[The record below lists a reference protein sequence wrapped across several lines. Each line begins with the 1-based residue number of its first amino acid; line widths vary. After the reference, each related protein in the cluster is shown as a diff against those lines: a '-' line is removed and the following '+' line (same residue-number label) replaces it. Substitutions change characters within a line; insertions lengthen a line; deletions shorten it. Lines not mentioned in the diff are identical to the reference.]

1 MERERS
7 RFGYDGAATTESAA
21 VPAVIPGGP
30 SVGLPPPPVV
40 TEHEISIGRK
50 KLKYFA
56 TAGMMAYRNP
66 EGVHEA
72 NFFYTAY
79 TVGAAQGDPNRP
91 LTFCFNGGP
100 GSASVWLHLGGLGP
114 KRVVLDE
121 EGWMPQPPF
130 HLVDNEFTWL
140 GKSDLVFIDPVGT
153 GYSRATK
160 PELIEKFHGVE
171 GDIESIAEI
180 IRLYL
185 VKNGRW
191 TSPLYLSG
199 ESYGTT
205 RAAGLAGYLVE
216 KGVALNGILLI
227 SMIFNFLTH
236 EFHSGNDT
244 PTVLFLPTYAATA
257 WYHKQLPA
265 DLQAKPL
272 KDVLAEVEQW
282 TTTEYVLALMKGDAL
297 QGTERAG
304 IVQKL
309 ARYTGLSETVIEQS
323 NLRIDIQRFCKELMR
338 DNKRTVGRLDSRYI
352 GIDALAITETADY
365 DPSLAAIRPPY
376 SSTINPYLRF
386 ELGYENDEEYKILNS
401 LKWNWGS
408 GRDGYPNTSEPLRSA
423 FSKNQFM
430 KVYVALGYYDL
441 ATPYFAALYTL
452 DHLGLD
458 PSQRDRIV
466 TGDYEVGHMVY
477 VHMEGLRKLKTDFD
491 AFVADTLPKR

>member
-21 VPAVIPGGP
+21 VPAVIPGAV
-30 SVGLPPPPVV
+30 SAELPPPPVV
-40 TEHEISIGRK
+40 TEHEISIGKK

-56 TAGMMAYRNP
+56 TTGMMPYRNP

-79 TVGAAQGDPNRP
+79 TVGSAQGDPNRP

-140 GKSDLVFIDPVGT
+140 DKSDLVFIDPVGT

-160 PELIEKFHGVE
+160 PELTEKFHGVE
-171 GDIESIAEI
+171 GDIESVAEI

-236 EFHSGNDT
+236 EFHSGNDL

-257 WYHKQLPA
+257 WYHQQLPA

-272 KDVLAEVEQW
+272 KAVLAEVEQW
-282 TTTEYVLALMKGDAL
+282 TGTDYVLALLKGDAL
-297 QGTERAG
+297 QGAERVA

-338 DNKRTVGRLDSRYI
+338 DDKRTVGRLDSRYI
-352 GIDALAITETADY
+352 GIDALAITETSDY

-386 ELGYENDEEYKILNS
+386 ELGYENDDEYKILNG

-408 GRDGYPNTSEPLRSA
+408 GRDGYPNTSEPLRAA

-441 ATPYFAALYTL
+441 ATPYFAARYTL

-477 VHMEGLRKLKTDFD
+477 VHMDGLKKLKTDFD